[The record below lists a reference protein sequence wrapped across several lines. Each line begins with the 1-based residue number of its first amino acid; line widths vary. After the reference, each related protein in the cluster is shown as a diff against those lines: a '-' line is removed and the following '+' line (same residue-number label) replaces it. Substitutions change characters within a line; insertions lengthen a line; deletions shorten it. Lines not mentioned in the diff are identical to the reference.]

1 MSLSRRRLIAGG
13 TLTAAAGALAP
24 VMSFTEMFRPALT
37 LLADDPGDWQSVR
50 DQFDLDPAYIHLGL
64 FYLAA
69 HPRPVREAIERLRRR
84 LDQNPF
90 LTVERAMFEGNT
102 PVAYDAVA
110 AALARYTGTDPRDMA
125 LTSNTTTG
133 LSLIYHG
140 LPLKP
145 GDEVLTTD
153 QDHYVHH
160 ESIRLATE
168 RAGAAWRK
176 IPIFS
181 SHAAVS
187 ADEIVDRIRKGIG
200 PETRVVGI
208 TWVHSSMGLRMPVR
222 QIADAVAELNARRGG
237 ADRILLVVDGVHGLG
252 VENPKLGELG
262 ADLFAAGLH
271 KWIFA
276 PRGTGFVW
284 ARPEVW
290 ATMRPLIP
298 TFQTLDLFS
307 AWAEGHPPTV
317 KAHGAMFSPGGFQA
331 YEHQWAV
338 PAAIEYHERIGPAR
352 ITERI
357 HALNAQMRE
366 GLGKMP
372 HVVNY
377 TPASSELSSGLVC
390 FDVKGL
396 QAKETVHRL
405 LNKKIIASTTPYAPS
420 FARVACGIM
429 NTPAEVET
437 TLRAVRS
444 MA

>member
-1 MSLSRRRLIAGG
+1 
-13 TLTAAAGALAP
+13 
-24 VMSFTEMFRPALT
+24 
-37 LLADDPGDWQSVR
+37 
-50 DQFDLDPAYIHLGL
+50 
-64 FYLAA
+64 
-69 HPRPVREAIERLRRR
+69 
-84 LDQNPF
+84 
-90 LTVERAMFEGNT
+90 MFEENF
-102 PVAYDAVA
+102 PNAYDAVT
-110 AALARYTGTDPRDMA
+110 AALARYTGTAARDLA

-168 RAGAAWRK
+168 RNGATWRK

-181 SHAAVS
+181 SHDAIS
-187 ADEIVDRIRKGIG
+187 ADEIVDRVRKGVG
-200 PETRVVGI
+200 PKTRVVGI
-208 TWVHSSMGLRMPVR
+208 TWVHSSIGLRMPVR
-222 QIADAVAELNARRGG
+222 RIADAIAELNARRGE

-252 VENPKLGELG
+252 VENPRLGELG

-284 ARPEVW
+284 AKPDVW
-290 ATMRPLIP
+290 AGMRPLIP
-298 TFQTLDLFS
+298 TFQTLDLFT
-307 AWAEGHPPTV
+307 AWAEGHPPTG

-331 YEHQWAV
+331 YEHHWAV
-338 PAAIEYHERIGPAR
+338 PAAIEYQERIGPAR
-352 ITERI
+352 VTERI

-372 HVVNY
+372 HLVNY
-377 TPASSELSSGLVC
+377 TPASPELSSGMVC

-396 QAKETVHRL
+396 KAKETVHRL
-405 LNKKIIASTTPYAPS
+405 LNRKIIASTTPYAVPV
-420 FARVACGIM
+420 ARVACGIM

-437 TLRAVRS
+437 TLRAIRA